1 MLRYLRN
8 TSIEK
13 TIKSNL
19 YFLLISD
26 KIIELFKFLL
36 PYERDWIFFRSY
48 KIPKKS
54 SIIDIGAHWGE
65 SAITFRKFYPKNKIY
80 SFEPNSYA
88 FKRLKKN
95 TKKLDI
101 ELFNF
106 GISKNGVKGM
116 YFPYYNNNQLSLWGS
131 QNLKNLKERINQYTY
146 INCKTIKFK
155 KIKCYFRSLPKIDE
169 KISIIK
175 IDVEGEEY
183 NVIKIIKNILIKNKP
198 LIFIEYN
205 SNNFKKI
212 FSFLIKKKYTAY
224 YFKDNKLVLIKK
236 INNLNNVIKLRKKRT
251 INIIFN

>member
-26 KIIELFKFLL
+26 KIIEIFKFLL
-36 PYERDWIFFRSY
+36 PYERDWIFFRNY

-80 SFEPNSYA
+80 SFEPNDYA
-88 FKRLKKN
+88 YKRLKKN
-95 TKKLDI
+95 TKKLHI
-101 ELFNF
+101 KLFNY
-106 GISKNGVKGM
+106 GISRNGVKKM
-116 YFPYYNNNQLSLWGS
+116 YFPYYGKNQLSLWGS
-131 QNLKNLKERINQYTY
+131 QSLKNLKERIRQYTY
-146 INCKTIKFK
+146 IDYKSIKFK
-155 KIKCYFRSLPKIDE
+155 KIKCYFRNLPKINE

-183 NVIKIIKNILIKNKP
+183 NVVKKISNVLIKNKP

-205 SNNFKKI
+205 SNNFEKI
-212 FSFLIKKKYTAY
+212 FLFLIKKKYKAY
-224 YFKDNKLVLIKK
+224 YFENDKLIIIENVKDIYHV
-236 INNLNNVIKLRKKRT
+236 INRRKKRT
-251 INIIFN
+251 INVIFN

>member
-1 MLRYLRN
+1 MLRFLRN

-13 TIKSNL
+13 TIKSSL

-36 PYERDWIFFRSY
+36 PYERDWIFFKYHGISEN
-48 KIPKKS
+48 S

-80 SFEPNSYA
+80 SFEPNAYA
-88 FKRLKKN
+88 YERLKKN
-95 TKKLDI
+95 TKKLNVKI
-101 ELFNF
+101 FNY
-106 GISKNGVKGM
+106 GISSDGVKEL
-116 YFPYYNNNQLSLWGS
+116 YFPYYKKNQLSLWAS
-131 QNLKNLKERINQYTY
+131 QNLKNLKKRINEYTY
-146 INCKTIKFK
+146 INSKNIKFK
-155 KIKCYFRSLPKIDE
+155 KIKCFFKKLPKIDE

-183 NVIKIIKNILIKNKP
+183 KVLKVIRNILIKNKP

-205 SNNFKKI
+205 SNNFKEI
-212 FSFLIKKKYTAY
+212 FLFLTQKKYKAFYYENNQLIKLK
-224 YFKDNKLVLIKK
+224 N
-236 INNLNNVIKLRKKRT
+236 INSINPVIKLRKKRT

>member
-8 TSIEK
+8 TYVEK

-36 PYERDWIFFRSY
+36 PYERDWIFFRSH
-48 KIPKKS
+48 KIPIRS
-54 SIIDIGAHWGE
+54 SIVDIGAHWGE

-80 SFEPNSYA
+80 SFEPNEYA
-88 FKRLKKN
+88 FQRLKKN
-95 TKKLDI
+95 TNHLNIK
-101 ELFNF
+101 LFNY
-106 GISKNGVKGM
+106 GISKNGIKKM
-116 YFPYYNNNQLSLWGS
+116 YFPYYGKNQLSLWGS
-131 QNLKNLKERINQYTY
+131 QNLKNLKKRITEYTY
-146 INCKTIKFK
+146 INHKNIKFK
-155 KIKCYFRSLPKIDE
+155 EIKCYFKNLPKIHE

-183 NVIKIIKNILIKNKP
+183 NVLKAINNILIKNKP